1 MHLQDLLFI
10 VVFLGTLVALLRGGL
25 ATLRRRWPDARRIL
39 SRTAVFVVA
48 YLTVVVAISLFT
60 PRRWISLGEE
70 QRFDDWAI
78 TVLRVGHAATRYH
91 VEVRVA
97 SHARGRPQR
106 AADAAIVLVARDG
119 RRFWPLEAPDAR
131 SLQSIVQPGES
142 FVTERDFQ
150 VPPDAD
156 IIGLDV
162 LHGAWPG
169 LFIIGDRGSLF
180 HKRPLVRIE

>member
-10 VVFLGTLVALLRGGL
+10 VVFLGTLVALLRAG
-25 ATLRRRWPDARRIL
+25 AAALRRRWPEARRIL
-39 SRTAVFVVA
+39 ARTTVFIAA
-48 YLTVVVAISLFT
+48 YLAVVIATSICT

-70 QRFDDWAI
+70 QRFDDWAL
-78 TVLRVGHAATRYH
+78 TVLRVQHRATRFH

-119 RRFWPLEAPDAR
+119 RTFWPLDAPNAR

-142 FVTERDFQ
+142 FVTGRDFRI
-150 VPPDAD
+150 PPDAG
-156 IIGLDV
+156 IIGVGV
-162 LHGAWPG
+162 LHGGWPA

-180 HKRPLVRIE
+180 HKRPLVRIK